1 VLTSQSNV
9 FVSLRSMLRVGSRL
23 SAAGSKAFFAGAL
36 SLMSAA
42 QLGVRHLASSGSFFF
57 SQAKLSSSLSLQ
69 NLARLGCHCNILGMV
84 VLGSSLSL
92 RQHS

>member
-1 VLTSQSNV
+1 MLTSQSNV

-42 QLGVRHLASSGSFFF
+42 QLGVRHLASSGSFF

>member
-23 SAAGSKAFFAGAL
+23 SAAGSKAFFAGAH

-42 QLGVRHLASSGSFFF
+42 QLGVRPLASSGSFF

-69 NLARLGCHCNILGMV
+69 NFARLGCHCNILGMV
-84 VLGSSLSL
+84 VLGSSSSL